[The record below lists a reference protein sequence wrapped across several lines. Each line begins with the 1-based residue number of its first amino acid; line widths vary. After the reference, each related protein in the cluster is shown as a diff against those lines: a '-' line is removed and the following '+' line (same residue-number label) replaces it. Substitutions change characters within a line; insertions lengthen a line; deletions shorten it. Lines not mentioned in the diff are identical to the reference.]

1 MFEYALLFLFTSNT
15 VKLVTIQI
23 NYHISDLSKIHTAC
37 NDYLSKAL
45 FILGEIGGNDYDYM
59 LFSNKTIDYVKSY
72 VPTVIETINT
82 AAEVCN

>member
-23 NYHISDLSKIHTAC
+23 NYHISDLSKILIAC
-37 NDYLSKAL
+37 NDYMSKAL

-59 LFSNKTIDYVKSY
+59 LFSHKTIDYVKSY
-72 VPTVIETINT
+72 VPTVIDTINT